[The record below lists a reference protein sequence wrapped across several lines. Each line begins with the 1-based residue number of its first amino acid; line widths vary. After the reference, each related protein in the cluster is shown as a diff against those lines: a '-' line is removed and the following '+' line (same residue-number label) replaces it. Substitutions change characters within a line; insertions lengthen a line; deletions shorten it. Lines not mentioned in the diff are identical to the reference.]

1 MGQGIGRWSP
11 PDACLWTTAPTADIC
26 YERVINSDDREGLKR
41 SNTWTSGMGGT
52 FTLGSFRGDSSLSGR
67 PPDTA
72 SLNSIQLPDDESKWR
87 YSKLN
92 YIGMW

>member
-1 MGQGIGRWSP
+1 
-11 PDACLWTTAPTADIC
+11 
-26 YERVINSDDREGLKR
+26 
-41 SNTWTSGMGGT
+41 MGGT

-67 PPDTA
+67 APDTA